1 MTKPHVC
8 WKNTHNR
15 INETCLVRIQNF
27 GIKGKLFNGIENF
40 PNNRNIQTKVN
51 DALSAKKILEWE
63 LPQDLSSSWTSFFI
77 FINDLQDV
85 LSQRKLYML
94 TTLFYG
100 RNTCII
106 AGISAMYMMQIW
118 RDLRPTATCKLKLGW
133 SKTVYTVF
141 SMSSKVADKDL
152 PLKHKRQEL
161 SKERFEPT

>member
-27 GIKGKLFNGIENF
+27 GIKGKLFNWIENF

-63 LPQDLSSSWTSFFI
+63 LPQDLSSSWTLFFI
-77 FINDLQDV
+77 FINDLQEV
-85 LSQRKLYML
+85 LKSEKALYADDLVLWKEYMH
-94 TTLFYG
+94 YS
-100 RNTCII
+100 RNKCHVYD
-106 AGISAMYMMQIW
+106 A
-118 RDLRPTATCKLKLGW
+118 DLERLETYCHKCKLKLGW

-161 SKERFEPT
+161 SKERF